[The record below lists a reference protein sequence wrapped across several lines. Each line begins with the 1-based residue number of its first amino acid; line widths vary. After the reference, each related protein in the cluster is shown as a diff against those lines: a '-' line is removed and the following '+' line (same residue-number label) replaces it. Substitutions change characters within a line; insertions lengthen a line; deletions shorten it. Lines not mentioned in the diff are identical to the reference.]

1 MKGKFRSK
9 MALVLALSMV
19 VSAIPGVGVF
29 AKAKKATEKVEKA
42 ADSKQPIPDG
52 SYRIVTALD
61 ESKALDLRANKT
73 VSGTNVQLYDIT
85 YDDTWFFDVKYQSS
99 GYYKISVTGT
109 SLCLDHANAEKK
121 DGANCWIY
129 TDNGTN
135 AQRFRIEDSGDGYF
149 YIRSGVDDRCLDV
162 DHLKTDN
169 RTNIIFQTLN
179 KGKNQKWKFV
189 PEEKPVKDG
198 QYRIITALDGSLGLG
213 PAGGSVAEGTRVH
226 LNSVAEGAV
235 PLMDIKYDSKGFYRI
250 SAANTTF
257 YFDEG
262 GGGGYDSAPL
272 QFHSDDKSSVYEKWR
287 FVDAGDGYYYIRNGK
302 DARSIDVAGGESGY
316 KSQNGLVYLWSHHG
330 GKNQKWALVE
340 ESMPKLENIT
350 PFSIVGGIRIRWGSE
365 GDNNNKLYRIDRT
378 FPSGGSS
385 SSSSS
390 HSNLFIPQMSADPAG
405 IEIKYR
411 ENEVDAQWVEVD
423 LKPTGGAYVDLT
435 NLTPGAEYIFKI
447 RPYYQTMLFN
457 VPIGPKQYKQDWSK
471 EQKRKTMEG
480 NDGDIRV
487 GDSGHDTIANMAIA
501 NGWYAGMHTQLL
513 SGLENNLYAMVCKNR
528 DFQIWIGY
536 QYIKSKICYSWEI
549 SDYKLNKYKWVYR
562 GTLNQLKKDLATY
575 GPGSSKV
582 RLSTELLQYKKN
594 KEYTIKL
601 VNSSKKVTWSLPKA
615 KDSRIKYGGVEI
627 VKKNSSS
634 VTIRFTRV
642 KGEYGVYPY
651 IQAKVGDEVFKCYI
665 ESGSHPRW

>member
-61 ESKALDLRANKT
+61 ESKALDLRANQT

-85 YDDTWFFDVKYQSS
+85 YDDTWFFDVKYQGS

-109 SLCLDHANAEKK
+109 SLCLDHANAEKR

-129 TDNGTN
+129 TDNGTY
-135 AQRFRIEDSGDGYF
+135 AQRFRIEDSGDVYY

-162 DHLKTDN
+162 DHLRTEN
-169 RTNIIFQTLN
+169 RTNIMFQTLN

-198 QYRIITALDGSLGLG
+198 QYRIMTSMNTNMGLDLMNDKQES
-213 PAGGSVAEGTRVH
+213 GGNVKLWTLSNVDVNLFEVT
-226 LNSVAEGAV
+226 
-235 PLMDIKYDSKGFYRI
+235 YDKKGFYKI
-250 SAANTTF
+250 GVPGTNLVLDHAGSQKVDGANVCIYTSNDT
-257 YFDEG
+257 
-262 GGGGYDSAPL
+262 PN
-272 QFHSDDKSSVYEKWR
+272 QRWR
-287 FVDAGDGYYYIRNGK
+287 FEDAGNGFYYIRSGV
-302 DARSIDVAGGESGY
+302 DGRCLDSSGEVPENNKNIQVWHFRGS
-316 KSQNGLVYLWSHHG
+316 V
-330 GKNQKWALVE
+330 NQKWMFKE
-340 ESMPKLENIT
+340 ESMPKLEDIT
-350 PFSIVGGIRIRWGSE
+350 PFSIVGGIRIRWGKE
-365 GDNNNKLYRIDRT
+365 DDLNNKLYKIDRK
-378 FPSGGSS
+378 FPSGGGSS
-385 SSSSS
+385 GSSGAS
-390 HSNLFIPQMSADPAG
+390 FIPTVSADPAG
-405 IEIKYR
+405 VQIKYR
-411 ENEVDAQWVEVD
+411 ENEVDAEWQQVD
-423 LKPTGGAYVDLT
+423 LQGQPGGYVDLT
-435 NLTPGAEYIFKI
+435 NLIPGAEYIFSI
-447 RPYYQTMLFN
+447 RPYYQMMLLGIPVGEKIF
-457 VPIGPKQYKQDWSK
+457 KQGWSA

-487 GDSGHDTIANMAIA
+487 GDSGHDTIAKMAND

-549 SDYKLNKYKWVYR
+549 SDYKLSKYKWVYR